1 MSSVSK
7 KLVVLAVVL
16 AAAAPALAAGIS
28 GSWAVNGAV
37 HGNPVVFSC
46 TLKQA
51 GGALTGTA
59 KVQETE
65 KPVTGTVEDK
75 AVTFKFEVD
84 HNGAPLEMVFTGTLD
99 KDTEMSGSIAVSG
112 ASGEFTAKK
121 QSPVDGP

>member
-28 GSWAVNGAV
+28 GSWAVNGNV

-121 QSPVDGP
+121 Q